1 MPPELA
7 LYITRYGY
15 VAIFSLVFLQEI
27 GIPNPVPNELILLFA
42 GYLASIHVLSLPLV
56 FVTVVMADFIGTSLL
71 YAFFYLFG
79 DYVMDHKPKWLPISK
94 EKIMKLSD
102 KISKRE
108 QWGIYV
114 GRLIPYLRG
123 YTSVAAGL
131 LKIRPRV
138 FLTAV
143 IVSAITWSG
152 SYALVGQFMGK
163 YWQEFAGQLGGY
175 ESIAFLAIALLI
187 IIYGIRYAVRY
198 RQKRKE
204 RLEVEK

>member
-7 LYITRYGY
+7 LYITKYGY
-15 VAIFSLVFLQEI
+15 AAIFSLVFLQEI
-27 GIPNPVPNELILLFA
+27 GIPNPVPNELVLLFA
-42 GYLASIHVLSLPLV
+42 GYLASAGVLDLTLV
-56 FVTVVMADFIGTSLL
+56 FLTVISADFIGTSLL

-94 EKIMKLSD
+94 EKIMRLSE
-102 KISKRE
+102 KISRRE

-114 GRLIPYLRG
+114 GRLVPYLRG

-143 IVSAITWSG
+143 LISAITWSG
-152 SYALVGQFMGK
+152 SYALVGRLMGK

-175 ESIAFLAIALLI
+175 ESILFLVIALLI
-187 IIYGIRYAVRY
+187 VVYGVRY
-198 RQKRKE
+198 VVRYKHKKK
-204 RLEVEK
+204 EVENHD

>member
-1 MPPELA
+1 MPAELA
-7 LYITRYGY
+7 LYITKYGY
-15 VAIFSLVFLQEI
+15 LAIFSLIFLQEI
-27 GIPNPVPNELILLFA
+27 GVPNPVPNELVLLFA
-42 GYLASIHVLSLPLV
+42 GYLASVHVLSLTLV
-56 FVTVVMADFIGTSLL
+56 LLTVILADFIGTSIL

-94 EKIMKLSD
+94 EKIMKLSN
-102 KISKRE
+102 KISQRE

-152 SYALVGQFMGK
+152 SYALVGKFMGK
-163 YWQEFAGQLGGY
+163 YWQQFAGQLGGY
-175 ESIAFLAIALLI
+175 ESILFLVIVLLVV
-187 IIYGIRYAVRY
+187 IYGVRYVARY
-198 RQKRKE
+198 RQKKKE
-204 RLEVEK
+204 GQI